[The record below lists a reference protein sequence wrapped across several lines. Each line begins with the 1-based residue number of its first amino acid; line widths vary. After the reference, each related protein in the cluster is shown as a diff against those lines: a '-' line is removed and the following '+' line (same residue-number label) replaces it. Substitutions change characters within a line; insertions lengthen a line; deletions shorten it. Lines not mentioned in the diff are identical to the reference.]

1 MATHSSSCLENPTN
15 RGAWQAIVHRVA
27 ESATLRRLSTLVRN
41 WNQSVSLNLSTL
53 LRWDIKLVGSHFILS
68 LTAPDYDK
76 SQWLDVKFK
85 LDLDF
90 PNVRGFRRRG
100 GRREGLQLYPCS
112 FPLSASGLQNKGS
125 SSRQNRQNSGGP
137 QTWMEKKLHLH
148 FY

>member
-1 MATHSSSCLENPTN
+1 M
-15 RGAWQAIVHRVA
+15 
-27 ESATLRRLSTLVRN
+27 
-41 WNQSVSLNLSTL
+41 SLNLSTL

-90 PNVRGFRRRG
+90 PNVGGFRRG

-112 FPLSASGLQNKGS
+112 FPLSSSGL
-125 SSRQNRQNSGGP
+125 
-137 QTWMEKKLHLH
+137 
-148 FY
+148 